1 MFALQ
6 KWVSRQMR
14 ASSQL
19 WRTRLACSQGT
30 YGRRGRKRAACAT
43 QLESLEARQVMAA
56 TPIAGLSDE
65 FTDAASI
72 NNWSEVNQTEGWGAR
87 GAQLNQWTVNANGD
101 GQMVMQPHTVVWY
114 ADWRGPLVYKEVTGD
129 FVVTTRM
136 TITDRDNI
144 GGNDA
149 DNVPGDGQFS
159 LGGLMIRTPRAI
171 TNGAA
176 DWQPGSQADDGTN
189 NGENYVFLSM
199 GYTSGSNN
207 LSFEVKTTRNS
218 NSVLEITPLAQS
230 PNEVELQI
238 ARVGNSIIALH
249 RRVGEANWTVHRRY
263 SRPDMPATMQVGMVT
278 YSDWEKANDLAP
290 VVHNGSVLAPGQI
303 VDPSPWQPFNPDLTA
318 SFGYTRFARPD
329 VPAALVGANL
339 ALPAVASDTQLLS
352 FLGNNANID
361 PNGNP
366 NPDPDPDPNPVDQT
380 THVGVNLSHVV
391 DWDPAMIF
399 KDAFNR
405 ARPWGTRAEN
415 VATGE
420 TTWQF
425 FLGEGPTLQVNEQG
439 WVASLPTWTASNGT
453 VYQQQ
458 ASTVVFTDGANQP
471 AGIYRAEWDG
481 NGELIMPFVT
491 ETGTMPSGRHY
502 ALVNMPF
509 DAHFGM
515 EIHSTDPANPIRNID
530 LWMPDYNGE
539 SFVGDV
545 WQPGSN
551 ESPFHPQFLQRVA
564 DFDTL
569 RFMDWMNTNN
579 SDIVTWDDVRTL
591 NDASQSDGDLLE
603 YFHTNGVAL
612 EYLIELSNTID
623 ANPWFNMPHQAD
635 DDFVRNFATMVRDTL
650 DPDLTVYVEWSNELW
665 NSQFAVNGWIQQQM
679 TLPQN
684 AGLDFFQVAGQEIR
698 RDFNI
703 WSEVFAGHEDRL
715 VRVVAGQQANSWLTE
730 QILINANGQVD
741 AVSSSAYA
749 GISYDMA
756 AAYTA
761 TTTPDD
767 IINDL
772 LNISI
777 PWASARLQEHNALIQ
792 QYELSL
798 GRDLQFVTYE
808 SGSHVFGA
816 PNPLPFSPALNA
828 ALEAMHS
835 PRMYDVY
842 QTLLGEVREA
852 GVDLYNEF
860 NFTSH
865 DGASYFGTYGLLHD
879 MTTPLSEAHQLR
891 SLLDFAASQNDD
903 DPPPLPVNHAP
914 VFAAIAPI
922 SISEAG
928 ALNVVVSATDSDLPT
943 QTLTYSLG
951 ANAPSGLSIN
961 SATGEVTWLAPDSS
975 GADLYLVTVIATD
988 NGTPALS
995 GRTTL
1000 SLTVRNVAPTADVA
1014 GSTQATV
1021 GMNQQFVL
1029 TASDPSAADQAAGF
1043 TFRIDWNGDGTVD
1056 QTVVGQSGLAVA
1068 HLFATAGAHNVRVT
1082 ATDRDGA
1089 ISAADSLAVNVTAQ
1103 TQAFAELRSDPAHPG
1118 QQMLYVA
1125 GTPQG
1130 DQISVSRL
1138 ATGQMRV
1145 IVGNRRLGDYNTTNR
1160 ILVEAGAGNDRV
1172 TVSSNVTIPVELD
1185 GGAGNDTLNGGSA
1198 NDLLWGE
1205 SGNDSLIGGNGDDI
1219 LIGGDGN
1226 DTVNGMNGNDSLF
1239 GNAGSDSL
1247 RGGNDQDSIHAG
1259 DGADSLYGE
1268 NGNDVLLGEGGNDY
1282 ISGGNDQD
1290 IIDGGDGHDVL
1301 NGDNGHDAIR
1311 GGLGNDTLNGAA
1323 GRDTLLGG
1331 AGNDS
1336 LLGGNDDDTLLGESG
1351 NDVVNGQS
1359 GFDRITAG
1367 GNGSTRTTLDRAAG
1381 ALAEIDDLF
1390 AYDFDAILIGMLLPA
1405 IQKVR

>member
-1 MFALQ
+1 
-6 KWVSRQMR
+6 
-14 ASSQL
+14 
-19 WRTRLACSQGT
+19 
-30 YGRRGRKRAACAT
+30 
-43 QLESLEARQVMAA
+43 MAA

-72 NNWSEVNQTEGWGAR
+72 NNWSEVNQTEGWGER

-101 GQMVMQPHTVVWY
+101 GQMVMQPHSVVWY
-114 ADWRGPLVYKEVTGD
+114 ADWRGPLVFKEVTGD

-136 TITDRDNI
+136 QITDRDDV
-144 GGNDA
+144 GGSDA
-149 DNVPGDGQFS
+149 DNIPSDGQFS
-159 LGGLMIRTPRAI
+159 LGGLMIRTPRDI
-171 TNGAA
+171 IDGAA
-176 DWQPGSQADDGTN
+176 DWQPGSGVDDGTN

-207 LSFEVKTTRNS
+207 FSFEVKTTRNS
-218 NSVLEITPLAQS
+218 NSVLEITPLAQA

-238 ARVGNSIIALH
+238 ARIGDSIIALH

-263 SRPDMPATMQVGMVT
+263 SRPDMPETMQVGMVT

-303 VDPSPWQPFNPDLTA
+303 ADPSPFQPFNPDLTA

-339 ALPAVASDTQLLS
+339 SLPAVASDAQLLS

-361 PNGNP
+361 PNGNTD
-366 NPDPDPDPNPVDQT
+366 PDPDPDPEPNPIDQT
-380 THVGVNLSHVV
+380 TRVGVNLSHVV

-399 KDAFNR
+399 KDAFHR

-425 FLGEGPTLQVNEQG
+425 SLGEGPALQVDEHG
-439 WVASLPTWTASNGT
+439 WVTGLPTWTASNGT

-458 ASTVVFTDGANQP
+458 ASTVIFTDGANQP

-481 NGELIMPFVT
+481 NGELVMPFVT
-491 ETGTMPSGRHY
+491 ETGTTPAGRHY

-545 WQPGSN
+545 WQPGAN
-551 ESPFHPQFLQRVA
+551 ESPFHPLFLQRLG

-579 SDIVTWDDVRTL
+579 SDIVTWNDRRL
-591 NDASQSDGDLLE
+591 LSDASQSDGDLPE
-603 YFHTNGVAL
+603 YFHTNGLAP
-612 EYLIELSNTID
+612 EYLIEISNAVD

-665 NSQFAVNGWIQQQM
+665 NAQFPVNGWLQQQM
-679 TLPQN
+679 TLPEN

-698 RDFNI
+698 RDFDI
-703 WSEVFAGHEDRL
+703 WSDVFAGHEDRF
-715 VRVVAGQQANSWLTE
+715 VRVVAGQQANSWLTG
-730 QILINANGQVD
+730 QILMNVNGRVD

-772 LNISI
+772 LNVSI
-777 PWASARLQEHNALIQ
+777 PWASARLQEHNALVQ
-792 QYELSL
+792 SYEQSL

-865 DGASYFGTYGLLHD
+865 DGASFFGTYGLLHD

-891 SLLDFAASQNDD
+891 SLLDFAASQNDE
-903 DPPPLPVNHAP
+903 DPPPENHAP
-914 VFAAIAPI
+914 VFTTVAPI
-922 SISEAG
+922 SINEAG
-928 ALNVVVSATDSDLPT
+928 ALNVVVSATDSDQPA

-961 SATGEVTWLAPDSS
+961 STTGAVTWLAPDSS
-975 GADLYLVTVIATD
+975 GEDLYLVTVIATD
-988 NGTPALS
+988 NGTPARS
-995 GRTTL
+995 GETTL

-1014 GSTQATV
+1014 GSTQAV
-1021 GMNQQFVL
+1021 AGMSQQFVL
-1029 TASDPSAADQAAGF
+1029 TANDPSTADQAAGF
-1043 TFRIDWNGDGTVD
+1043 TFHIDWNGDGSID
-1056 QTVVGQSGLAVA
+1056 QSVVGQSGLAVA
-1068 HLFATAGAHNVRVT
+1068 HTFATAGQHAVRVT

-1089 ISAADSLAVNVTAQ
+1089 TSAIDSLTVNVIA
-1103 TQAFAELRSDPAHPG
+1103 QAFAELRSDPAHPG

-1125 GTPQG
+1125 GTPQA
-1130 DQISVSRL
+1130 DQINVSRL
-1138 ATGQMRV
+1138 GGGHVRV
-1145 IVGNRRLGDYNTTNR
+1145 FSGNRRLGDFAMPNR
-1160 ILVEAGAGNDRV
+1160 ILVEAGNGNDRV
-1172 TVSSNVTIPVELD
+1172 MISSNVVIPVELD

-1205 SGNDSLIGGNGDDI
+1205 SGNDSIIGGSGDDI

-1226 DTVNGMNGNDSLF
+1226 DFIDGMNGDDSLF
-1239 GNAGSDSL
+1239 GDAGHDSL
-1247 RGGNDQDSIHAG
+1247 RGGNGHDMIHAG
-1259 DGADSLYGE
+1259 DGIDSLYGE
-1268 NGNDVLLGEGGNDY
+1268 NGNDVLLGDSGNDS
-1282 ISGGNDQD
+1282 ISGGNDHD
-1290 IIDGGDGHDVL
+1290 TIDGGDGNDVL
-1301 NGDNGHDAIR
+1301 SGDNGNDAIR

-1323 GRDTLLGG
+1323 GRDVLLGG

-1336 LLGGNDDDTLLGESG
+1336 LLGGNDNDTLLGENG
-1351 NDVVNGQS
+1351 NDTVNGQ
-1359 GFDRITAG
+1359 GGVDRVTAS
-1367 GNGSTRTTLDRAAG
+1367 GNGSLLMSLDRAIGSAT
-1381 ALAEIDDLF
+1381 EIDNSFLF
-1390 AYDFDAILIGMLLPA
+1390 DFDELLA
-1405 IQKVR
+1405 AAL